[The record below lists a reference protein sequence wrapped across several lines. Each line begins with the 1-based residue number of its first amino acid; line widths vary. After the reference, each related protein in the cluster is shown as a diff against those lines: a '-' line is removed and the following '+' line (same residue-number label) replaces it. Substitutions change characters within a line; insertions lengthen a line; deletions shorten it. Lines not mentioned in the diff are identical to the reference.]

1 MIELLQ
7 TITTSTFYIVLVLG
21 ILAMSHQ
28 LAKCLNYHLETF
40 KIERYNR
47 ILNQQVTFLM
57 AANYHTL
64 QAKIKELK
72 LSVENRKKET
82 LAAAI
87 AIYQLAQNEGCY
99 NTQ

>member
-1 MIELLQ
+1 MIELFQ

-21 ILAMSHQ
+21 ILTMSHQ
-28 LAKCLNYHLETF
+28 LVKCLSYHYQTF

-47 ILNQQVTFLM
+47 ALTEQVNFLM
-57 AANYHTL
+57 TANHHTL

-72 LSVENRKKET
+72 LPVENRKKET